1 MNLYR
6 FPLYPRSYKY
16 RRGWVTFRDQSWSMI
31 LHRVSDST
39 RFGVDERWMEKGEG
53 SESRSLVSRSEPRGM
68 NNPWTSWEEA
78 NISFTSFIGHFAWNA
93 QMFIHTLYT
102 RVNELSAYKIIHEAI
117 KQFCTFSFYLIS
129 QWNPFACVI
138 IAPSGGKLRIK
149 NYPIFIFI
157 FLFFSSL
164 SQFRGR
170 KILSLFFAPL
180 EKQVSTTE
188 YRNLIEIYGREQETD
203 RAMGKNVIA

>member
-1 MNLYR
+1 MCNSFTWIFNVRNSFKSSFQNEFIYIFLCTLDRMNIVVDES
-6 FPLYPRSYKY
+6 RSAIKVGQWFYT
-16 RRGWVTFRDQSWSMI
+16 GSLV
-31 LHRVSDST
+31 ST

-78 NISFTSFIGHFAWNA
+78 NISFTLFIGHFAWNA
-93 QMFIHTLYT
+93 QMFIHTLHT

-157 FLFFSSL
+157 FLCFL
-164 SQFRGR
+164 RFRNFGEE
-170 KILSLFFAPL
+170 KFSLFFSPHWKNKSL
-180 EKQVSTTE
+180 L
-188 YRNLIEIYGREQETD
+188 RNIET
-203 RAMGKNVIA
+203 